1 MRWYRNAVGLDG
13 GAPDTS
19 QRGRLLEQRRR
30 RGRHPGAARWMTS
43 PAIDECR
50 SPPISAARE
59 LRDGRVAVMIGDSA
73 PDVRAAWDPRRR
85 FQHTTSPRPPRW
97 RSSPAV
103 ASRFDAA

>member
-1 MRWYRNAVGLDG
+1 
-13 GAPDTS
+13 
-19 QRGRLLEQRRR
+19 
-30 RGRHPGAARWMTS
+30 
-43 PAIDECR
+43 
-50 SPPISAARE
+50 
-59 LRDGRVAVMIGDSA
+59 MIGDSA